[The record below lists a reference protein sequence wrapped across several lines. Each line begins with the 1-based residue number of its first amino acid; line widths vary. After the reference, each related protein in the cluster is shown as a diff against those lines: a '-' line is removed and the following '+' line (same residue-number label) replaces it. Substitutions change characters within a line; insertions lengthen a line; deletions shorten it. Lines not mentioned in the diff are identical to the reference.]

1 MVQLLKSYSYIGVFL
16 FALSV
21 SGCSST
27 LESVKM
33 TPQCGNGLVTREV
46 RQVGGMELR
55 LKAPDRVCVFERGP
69 QESDAFSGS
78 YASYMSTGNSNSEIV
93 IEVKNTTP
101 RPITLMPRDKYL
113 ISQIT
118 VWEEYLDGS
127 RSTPLSVR
135 YPPPSL
141 GKKFPITIAPGEI
154 KEFKKNF
161 YPVTSEDFGNKSK
174 PRKFGTEIKFVTP
187 VLVDGNGIFENFQL
201 TVEFV
206 LVKKEDLK

>member
-78 YASYMSTGNSNSEIV
+78 YASYVSTGNSNSEIV
-93 IEVKNTTP
+93 IELKNTTV
-101 RPITLMPRDKYL
+101 RPITLMPRDKFL
-113 ISQIT
+113 ISR
-118 VWEEYLDGS
+118 VSEWEVYPDGG
-127 RSTPLSVR
+127 RSTPIYVQ
-135 YPPPSL
+135 YPPPIL

-161 YPVTSEDFGNKSK
+161 SPVSPWDFKNEPK
-174 PRKFGTEIKFVTP
+174 PRKFGTDIRFVTP
-187 VLVDGNGIFENFQL
+187 VLNGNVISETFQL

-206 LVKKEDLK
+206 SVNKEDLK

>member
-46 RQVGGMELR
+46 RQVVGLELR

-78 YASYMSTGNSNSEIV
+78 YASYVSTGNSNSEIV
-93 IEVKNTTP
+93 IELKNTTV
-101 RPITLMPRDKYL
+101 RPITLIPVEKVL
-113 ISQIT
+113 IFDVSE
-118 VWEEYLDGS
+118 WEIYPDGS
-127 RSTPLSVR
+127 RSAPTYAR
-135 YPPPSL
+135 MPPPIP
-141 GKKFPITIAPGEI
+141 GKKFNPITLGSGET
-154 KEFKKNF
+154 KEFNSFF
-161 YPVTSEDFGNKSK
+161 YPVSPWDFKNKPK
-174 PRKFGTEIKFVTP
+174 PRRFGTEIRFVTS
-187 VLVDGNGIFENFQL
+187 VLNGNVISETFQL